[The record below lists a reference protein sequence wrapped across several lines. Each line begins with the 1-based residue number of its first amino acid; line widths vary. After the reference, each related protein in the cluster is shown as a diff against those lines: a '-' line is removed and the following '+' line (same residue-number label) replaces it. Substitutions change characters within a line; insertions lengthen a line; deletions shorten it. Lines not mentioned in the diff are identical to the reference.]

1 VSLAEFTQKK
11 ELGGVVM
18 ADLNGKK
25 LKQVID
31 PTLAKAFTH
40 PLRGHVWVTLFE
52 RGIVSPT
59 EIAGELGL
67 DVSDVSYH
75 FRELKRR
82 KLIRLVRTVQRRGF
96 DEHFY
101 EPIAPVFH
109 FDDSDWM
116 KLPMGVRSSLSG
128 ETLRQIIEQLTEALE
143 VGSFDARDRHL
154 SQSWL
159 LLDERGWKELTETM
173 QQALDGILA
182 IQKRCA
188 ERRQGSSEPGIP
200 VAAVLASFET
210 PASLAQ
216 PDAGKPGAP

>member
-1 VSLAEFTQKK
+1 
-11 ELGGVVM
+11 M
-18 ADLNGKK
+18 ASFQGKQ

-52 RGIVSPT
+52 RGVVSPT
-59 EIAGELGL
+59 EIADELEL

-82 KLIRLVRTVQRRGF
+82 NLIRLVRTVQRRGF

-101 EPIAPVFH
+101 EPIAPAFR
-109 FDDSDWM
+109 FDDTDWM
-116 KLPMGVRSSLSG
+116 KLPLGVRSSFSG
-128 ETLRQIIEQLTEALE
+128 EMLRQIIEGLTGALE

-159 LLDERGWKELTETM
+159 VVDEQGWKELMRTV
-173 QQALDGILA
+173 QRALDRVLA
-182 IQKRCA
+182 IQERCA
-188 ERRQGSSEPGIP
+188 ERRKTSSEPGVP
-200 VAAVLASFET
+200 VAVVMASFET
-210 PASLAQ
+210 AASISRRE
-216 PDAGKPGAP
+216 AGGTEAL